1 MLGTRSNIT
10 LKIAHHSL
18 QICAFAIFGSWGYF
32 EKDRTAGANSV
43 TPSTNVFF
51 TTTTYMLCISLTAN
65 VSTREVC
72 QSTGEVPDS
81 TAQSLPIP
89 SRVILSSPVAAVN
102 YASWTESLLGLLPA
116 ATWQKLVA
124 PRPPPDTINLR
135 LKGNKVSVGW
145 GMLSSYTHSLLPGEV
160 SAPSC

>member
-10 LKIAHHSL
+10 LKITHHSL

-51 TTTTYMLCISLTAN
+51 TTTTYMLRISLTAN
-65 VSTREVC
+65 VSTGEVC
-72 QSTGEVPDS
+72 QSTGEIPDS
-81 TAQSLPIP
+81 AAQSLPIP
-89 SRVILSSPVAAVN
+89 SRVILSSPVAAIN

-116 ATWQKLVA
+116 ETWQKLA
-124 PRPPPDTINLR
+124 GPPTDTINLR
-135 LKGNKVSVGW
+135 LRGNNVSVRW
-145 GMLSSYTHSLLPGEV
+145 GMLSLYTHSLLPGEV
-160 SAPSC
+160 SANSR